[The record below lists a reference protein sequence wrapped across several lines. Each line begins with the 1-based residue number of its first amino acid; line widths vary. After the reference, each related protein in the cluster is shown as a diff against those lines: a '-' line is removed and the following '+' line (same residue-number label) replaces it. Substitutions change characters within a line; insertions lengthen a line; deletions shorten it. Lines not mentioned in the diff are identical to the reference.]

1 MVVKAQHRGVASLMK
16 QDMANLR
23 SILSIVARFDKDAD
37 FGPNPNPH
45 PQPHPIPH
53 PHFNPNPTPTPTLHL
68 HPSPTPNQDADFGP
82 VVREWTSEVLK
93 ELDFRTEAANM
104 AEVRAL

>member
-37 FGPNPNPH
+37 FGP
-45 PQPHPIPH
+45 
-53 PHFNPNPTPTPTLHL
+53 
-68 HPSPTPNQDADFGP
+68 

>member
-1 MVVKAQHRGVASLMK
+1 MVVKAQHRGVASLMR

-37 FGPNPNPH
+37 FGP
-45 PQPHPIPH
+45 
-53 PHFNPNPTPTPTLHL
+53 
-68 HPSPTPNQDADFGP
+68 

-93 ELDFRTEAANM
+93 ELD
-104 AEVRAL
+104 